1 MIKME
6 NVYNLLDR
14 VNNNLEYYYS
24 NIEKIAI
31 CKGQK
36 GYAIE
41 VVIDGNQIDSYY
53 KNLTKKQVFTALEI
67 IYRIV
72 SDRATVTR
80 ELGDEAKN
88 DNGSFIKNL
97 IKTLNEQNID

>member
-1 MIKME
+1 MIKMNQIDNMLE
-6 NVYNLLDR
+6 R

-36 GYAIE
+36 GYSIE

-53 KNLTKKQVFTALEI
+53 KNLTKKQVFTALEVI
-67 IYRIV
+67 HRIV

-97 IKTLNEQNID
+97 IKTLNEQNLD

>member
-1 MIKME
+1 MIKR
-6 NVYNLLDR
+6 NQIDNLLER

-24 NIEKIAI
+24 NIQKIAI

-67 IYRIV
+67 IHRIV

>member
-1 MIKME
+1 MIKR
-6 NVYNLLDR
+6 NQIDNLLER

-24 NIEKIAI
+24 NIQKIAV
-31 CKGQK
+31 CKGQR

-53 KNLTKKQVFTALEI
+53 KNLTKKQVYTALEI

>member
-24 NIEKIAI
+24 NIQKIAI
-31 CKGQK
+31 CKGQR

-41 VVIDGNQIDSYY
+41 VVVDGNQIDSFY
-53 KNLTKKQVFTALEI
+53 KNMNKKQLLTALEALNI
-67 IYRIV
+67 IIGNCAYI
-72 SDRATVTR
+72 ATDI
-80 ELGDEAKN
+80 GDKAKARN
-88 DNGSFIKNL
+88 TCFLKSMIETFNRQNL
-97 IKTLNEQNID
+97 D

>member
-1 MIKME
+1 MIKM
-6 NVYNLLDR
+6 NQIDNLLER

-31 CKGQK
+31 CKGQR

-53 KNLTKKQVFTALEI
+53 KNLTKKQIYTALEI

>member
-1 MIKME
+1 MIKR
-6 NVYNLLDR
+6 NQIDNLLER
-14 VNNNLEYYYS
+14 VNNNLELYYS
-24 NIEKIAI
+24 NIQKIAI
-31 CKGQK
+31 CKGQR

-67 IYRIV
+67 LYRIIG
-72 SDRATVTR
+72 DRAVVTSL
-80 ELGDEAKN
+80 LGDEAKN
-88 DNGSFIKNL
+88 DNGSFIKHL

>member
-1 MIKME
+1 MIKR
-6 NVYNLLDR
+6 NQIDNLLER

-24 NIEKIAI
+24 NIQKIAV

>member
-1 MIKME
+1 MIKR
-6 NVYNLLDR
+6 NQIDNLLER

-24 NIEKIAI
+24 NIQKIKI
-31 CKGQK
+31 CKGQRD
-36 GYAIE
+36 YAIE
-41 VVIDGNQIDSYY
+41 VVVDGNQIDSCY

-72 SDRATVTR
+72 SDRATVTQ

-88 DNGSFIKNL
+88 DNGSFIKHL
-97 IKTLNEQNID
+97 IKTFNEQNLD